1 MPIPAVASTA
11 TTKAFQTTSPIS
23 THSGTT
29 YLTVSPHITFTWVFV
44 FNKNLTSQFKDK
56 DSDLVKDF
64 FSKNEKQIF
73 HLVLMVRMK
82 LSLNIRKY
90 IVKIF
95 VLYNILNQIYSTTT
109 TTTTSINL

>member
-29 YLTVSPHITFTWVFV
+29 YLTVSPHIIFTWVFV

-56 DSDLVKDF
+56 DSDLVKDVF
-64 FSKNEKQIF
+64 FQKRKTDFPSGINGEDEIEFEHSKVHCEDFCNVQYFK
-73 HLVLMVRMK
+73 
-82 LSLNIRKY
+82 SNI
-90 IVKIF
+90 
-95 VLYNILNQIYSTTT
+95 
-109 TTTTSINL
+109 